1 MEYTTDFLRS
11 AASLFSAGE
20 PEELTLLSSSER
32 ENDFRCAVLL
42 VTGGEKSVLKL
53 ASNAFTSHRRIEGWE
68 LLIRETRA
76 LGYRSPALL
85 HSVNGRLSEEIAYG
99 GRRFVVWREEF
110 APYSLAQTEEELE
123 KDEYRQK
130 DAARPRSTDGTMP
143 AWQEELILFYAS
155 LGAKRLTGFPGP
167 SGYAR
172 LVPFD
177 GDATDEV
184 EECADLVGECVR
196 EKHPALVPRWEGIR
210 SRWAENRAALAR
222 IRPRLPT
229 SAFQADWNDTN
240 VLLTEDGH
248 FAGLIDYNIAGEDT
262 VLNMALSIGSVG
274 FNASA
279 GGKEAEKARAETVLA
294 LFSRKYPWNEDEIE
308 AAPLLWR
315 YIQALY
321 WSEVHDMR
329 KAKDDGEAAA
339 VLDRIEA
346 GLSEEV
352 SFAPFMRRTP
362 SA

>member
-1 MEYTTDFLRS
+1 MMSDPSDILRR
-11 AASLFSAGE
+11 AAALFFPE
-20 PEELTLLSSSER
+20 PFDVTLLSTSER
-32 ENDFRCAVLL
+32 EDDLRMAATVEAD
-42 VTGGEKSVLKL
+42 GKRRVLKL
-53 ASNAFTSHRRIEGWE
+53 AANAFTTPRRIEGWMT
-68 LLIRETRA
+68 LIRA
-76 LGYRSPALL
+76 ARSMGVYMPALIASL
-85 HSVNGRLSEEIAYG
+85 SGKTAACCEIDGRA
-99 GRRFVVWREEF
+99 FVVWAEEF
-110 APYSLAQTEEELE
+110 APYPLAQTEEELE
-123 KDEYRQK
+123 KDAYRQK
-130 DAARPRSTDGTMP
+130 DAARPRSSDGTMP

-167 SGYAR
+167 SGYVR

-196 EKHPALVPRWEGIR
+196 EKHSALVPRWEGIR
-210 SRWAENRAALAR
+210 SRWEENRAALAR
-222 IRPRLPT
+222 ILPRLPT

-262 VLNMALSIGSVG
+262 VLNMALSLGSVG
-274 FNASA
+274 FNVSA
-279 GGKEAEKARAETVLA
+279 DGKEAEKARAETVLA
-294 LFSRKYPWNEDEIE
+294 LFSRKYPWNGDEIE

-321 WSEVHDMR
+321 WGEVHDMR

-352 SFAPFMRRTP
+352 SFEAVMRGTP